1 MDLLGKKL
9 YKYKIK
15 RIDALTKDSWLEKKL
30 IKEGIIKEVMTKVNY
45 NMGKYDFI
53 VFDMKKLK
61 ECDPVGMEQY
71 LKENEEEFE

>member
-61 ECDPVGMEQY
+61 EYDPVGMEQY

>member
-1 MDLLGKKL
+1 
-9 YKYKIK
+9 
-15 RIDALTKDSWLEKKL
+15 
-30 IKEGIIKEVMTKVNY
+30 MTKVNY